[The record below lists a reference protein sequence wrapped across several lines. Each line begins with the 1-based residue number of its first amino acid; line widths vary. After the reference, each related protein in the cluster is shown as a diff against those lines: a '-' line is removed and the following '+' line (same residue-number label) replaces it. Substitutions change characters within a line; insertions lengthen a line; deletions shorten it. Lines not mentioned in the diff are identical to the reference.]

1 MFFELLRSIF
11 PFLFKK
17 PAPPPLIPPPKEVK
31 TLLDSW
37 YSQIQSD
44 LIGVKDC
51 KSSSDKRAKSE
62 SLMRYCN
69 RFIRAAQEYEG
80 FEKQTSDIQEL
91 KKALENISK
100 Y

>member
-1 MFFELLRSIF
+1 
-11 PFLFKK
+11 
-17 PAPPPLIPPPKEVK
+17 
-31 TLLDSW
+31 
-37 YSQIQSD
+37 
-44 LIGVKDC
+44 
-51 KSSSDKRAKSE
+51 
-62 SLMRYCN
+62 MRYCN